1 MLGYLSNAGLFI
13 FLCAPSFF
21 FFEHFLA
28 FCLYEM
34 LQVRFVFSS
43 LILSAIS
50 PGSPG
55 SFHRRMVL
63 RNQAWQVGDKRYF
76 YCSLNFT
83 LFPIRHKPHLGLAV
97 FLTILS
103 PITKILVICW
113 MKFIG
118 THFSFFLFSFNIAT
132 KFTFM

>member
-1 MLGYLSNAGLFI
+1 MNSYIFILYFGLESNAGLFI
-13 FLCAPSFF
+13 QCWAIYFPVCPLLF

-103 PITKILVICW
+103 PITKILVIC
-113 MKFIG
+113 
-118 THFSFFLFSFNIAT
+118 
-132 KFTFM
+132 